1 MNNLESFILRQ
12 KEIDI
17 CNDKIKKYEMKYK
30 INNLNVNDSNCNDNT
45 SDNLSDNSSDNIKN
59 LNDYLN
65 EQLQL
70 FKYEG
75 VEKNILMDD
84 INLLSKYL

>member
-17 CNDKIKKYEMKYK
+17 CNNKIKKYEKKYK
-30 INNLNVNDSNCNDNT
+30 IKNDSND
-45 SDNLSDNSSDNIKN
+45 SSNIQK

-70 FKYEG
+70 FKYDG
-75 VEKNILMDD
+75 FEKNILMDD
-84 INLLSKYL
+84 INILSKYLYNPL

>member
-1 MNNLESFILRQ
+1 MNYLESFILRQ

-17 CNDKIKKYEMKYK
+17 CNDKIKMYEMKYNIK
-30 INNLNVNDSNCNDNT
+30 NESNKHSKSNK
-45 SDNLSDNSSDNIKN
+45 SSDNIKK

-65 EQLQL
+65 EQLS
-70 FKYEG
+70 KYDG

-84 INLLSKYL
+84 INVLSKYL

>member
-1 MNNLESFILRQ
+1 
-12 KEIDI
+12 
-17 CNDKIKKYEMKYK
+17 MKYK
-30 INNLNVNDSNCNDNT
+30 INNLSVNDSNCNDNT
-45 SDNLSDNSSDNIKN
+45 SDNLSDNSNNIQK

-70 FKYEG
+70 SKYEG